1 MKKKSHFNPKYI
13 LLLLFTASA
22 VLLTSCLTD
31 KEEENNKMSMQQPP
45 GQNGDSRSMQ
55 GMPPEGQPSQ
65 GERPEGSPPGPPP
78 DGKMMGPPPG
88 GNMQQPPQDGMQGPP
103 PGDRADEQQTAALLK
118 GLYTLDGGK
127 DYRSGEDMTASGE
140 NQSVIYLLNEASLE
154 IDDSNL
160 LKSGA
165 STNREG
171 SEFYGLNAA
180 VLVTGGSSLSMTS
193 TGITTESEGAN
204 AVFSTGN
211 GSTISLKNIDIHTT
225 GDSSRGLDATMGG
238 SIEAQDIR
246 ITTSG
251 AHCAAIATDR
261 GEGNIKVTDA
271 MLKTAGEG
279 SPGVYSTGNISLK
292 NATIVSKGSEAAVV
306 EGRNS
311 ISFENVEAK
320 GFVKSGVMLYQ
331 SFSGDAETGTAVFS
345 MDGGSL
351 RAEEGPLF
359 YITNTSA
366 EINLTKAKLSSS
378 SGILLKA
385 APDRWGIEGSNGGK
399 VILTARNQF
408 LNGIITADDTSSI
421 NIVLNDNSELKGS
434 IDNASVEL
442 DDTSIWVVTGNSSVN
457 TLTIPS
463 EQSIS
468 LLIKDNGYTIT
479 YDTESNKFLNG
490 KTISLAGGGRL
501 VPADKI

>member
-1 MKKKSHFNPKYI
+1 MEKKSHFNPKYI

-22 VLLTSCLTD
+22 VLFTSCLTD
-31 KEEENNKMSMQQPP
+31 KEEKNNQLSMQQPP

-55 GMPPEGQPSQ
+55 GMPPEGQPPQ

-78 DGKMMGPPPG
+78 EGKMMGPPPG
-88 GNMQQPPQDGMQGPP
+88 GKMQQPPQDGMQGPP
-103 PGDRADEQQTAALLK
+103 PGDHTDAMQVTALLK
-118 GLYTLDGGK
+118 GLYTLDGGE
-127 DYRSGEDMTASGE
+127 DSRSGEDMTASGE
-140 NQSVIYLLNEASLE
+140 NQSVIYLLNGASLE
-154 IDDSNL
+154 LKDSKL
-160 LKSGA
+160 YKTGA
-165 STNREG
+165 ATNTEG

-180 VLVTGGSSLSMTS
+180 VLAADGSSLVMSATDIK
-193 TGITTESEGAN
+193 TGADGAN
-204 AVFSTGN
+204 AVFSTGE
-211 GSTISLKNIDIHTT
+211 GSNISLKSINIVTT
-225 GDSSRGLDATMGG
+225 EDSSRGLDATMGG
-238 SIEAQDIR
+238 TIEAQDIR

-251 AHCAAIATDR
+251 AHCAAVATDR
-261 GEGNIKVTDA
+261 GEGTITVTDA
-271 MLKTAGEG
+271 VLKTEGEG

-311 ISFENVEAK
+311 ISFESVEAK
-320 GFVKSGVMLYQ
+320 GFIKSGVMLYQ

-351 RAEEGPLF
+351 RAEEGPIF
-359 YITNTSA
+359 YITNTRA
-366 EINLTKAKLSSS
+366 EINLDNAELSSA

-385 APDRWGIEGSNGGK
+385 GPDRWGTEGSNGGK
-399 VILTARNQF
+399 VSLTARNQF

-434 IDNASVEL
+434 IDNASVAL
-442 DDTSIWVVTGNSSVN
+442 DETSIWVVTGNSSVN
-457 TLTIPS
+457 TLTVPS
-463 EQSIS
+463 EDSIS
-468 LLIKDNGYTIT
+468 LLIKDNGHTIT